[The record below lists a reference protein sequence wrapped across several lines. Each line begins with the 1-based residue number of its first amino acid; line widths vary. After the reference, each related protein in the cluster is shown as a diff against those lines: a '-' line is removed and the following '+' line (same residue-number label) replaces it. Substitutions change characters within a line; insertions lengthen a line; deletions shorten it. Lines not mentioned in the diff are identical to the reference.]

1 MPAETNHAS
10 SVTLLTIPQVMERL
24 HICRSHVYT
33 LIHRGLP
40 VVRLGR
46 AVRINVTSLEQW
58 LAAQEQPEAF
68 DEFSLGELVRTR
80 SAHKPSRVAQ
90 HRGNTRSV
98 SSIEE

>member
-1 MPAETNHAS
+1 MPAETNHTS

-46 AVRINVTSLEQW
+46 AVRVNMASLEQW
-58 LAAQEQPEAF
+58 LAAQEHPDVF
-68 DEFSLGELVRTR
+68 DESSSGEPVRTR
-80 SAHKPSRVAQ
+80 SAHAYPQRAQ
-90 HRGNTRSV
+90 RSE
-98 SSIEE
+98 SSIKE